1 VYEKEIKE
9 AQKIGDGW
17 LKTTQSARGN
27 LIGLKKDNLALE
39 KGALRQVQAAI
50 QNGDHNDP
58 VKRKRLANE
67 LDVIEDRL
75 KDYLRM
81 GKKIY
86 DDHEKWAL
94 GDPRSNMGFI
104 GPKLKLGPSTGPV
117 YKAVASA
124 CKRMLTEVAT
134 GIAATQKAWKDDL
147 QFSLKTHMDAV
158 TAARKILDKDAGV
171 RQAFLQQISGEV
183 DRFVK
188 FCDQTFA
195 SLKVPADAR
204 DLSDIKGGVMAGKD
218 KMVLDQ
224 KLQQYEKRLKL
235 VPEMQAQIDKNY
247 QRVIKSV
254 PAQQMNSWLASGK
267 KKQME
272 DHKKAIEDKL
282 KAATKLYNTLIPEM
296 KKLGATSH

>member
-1 VYEKEIKE
+1 MYEKEIADAK
-9 AQKIGDGW
+9 KIGDGW
-17 LKTTQSARGN
+17 LKTTQAARGN
-27 LIGLKKDNLALE
+27 LMSLKKDNLALE
-39 KGALRQVQAAI
+39 KGALRRVQAAI
-50 QNGDHNDP
+50 QKGDHNDP
-58 VKRKRLANE
+58 AKRKSLANE

-86 DDHEKWAL
+86 DDHEQWAL
-94 GDPRSNMGFI
+94 KEPRSNMGFI
-104 GPKLKLGPSTGPV
+104 GPKLKLGAATTPA
-117 YKAVASA
+117 YKAVATA
-124 CKRMLTEVAT
+124 CKRMLTDVAT

-147 QFSLKTHMDAV
+147 QYSLKTHMDAV

-171 RQAFLQQISGEV
+171 RQAFLQQISSEV
-183 DRFVK
+183 DRFIK
-188 FCDQTFA
+188 FCDQSFA

-204 DLSDIKGGVMAGKD
+204 DMSDIKGGVMAQKD
-218 KMVLDQ
+218 KIVLDQ
-224 KLQQYEKRLKL
+224 KLQQYEKRLGL
-235 VPEMQAQIDKNY
+235 VSEIQAQIDKNY

-254 PAQQMNSWLASGK
+254 PAPQMNSWLASGK

-272 DHKKAIEDKL
+272 DHKKAVEDKL

>member
-1 VYEKEIKE
+1 MYEKEIAE
-9 AQKIGDGW
+9 AKKIGDGW
-17 LKTTQSARGN
+17 LKTTQAARAN
-27 LIGLKKDNLALE
+27 LISLKKDNLALE
-39 KGALRQVQAAI
+39 KGALRRVQAAI
-50 QNGDHNDP
+50 QSGDHNDP
-58 VKRKRLANE
+58 TKRKALVNE

-94 GDPRSNMGFI
+94 GDPRSNMGYI
-104 GPKLKLGPSTGPV
+104 GPKLKLGDSKGV
-117 YKAVASA
+117 AYKTVATA
-124 CKRMLTEVAT
+124 CKRMLTDVAT
-134 GIAATQKAWKDDL
+134 GIAETQKTWKNDL
-147 QFSLKTHMDAV
+147 QFSLRTHMDAV

-171 RQAFLQQISGEV
+171 RQAFLEQIGKEV
-183 DRFVK
+183 ERFIK
-188 FCDQTFA
+188 ISDEAFG

-204 DLSDIKGGVMAGKD
+204 DLSDVKGGVMAQKD
-218 KMVLDQ
+218 KIVLDQ

-235 VPEMQAQIDKNY
+235 VPEIKAQMEKNY

-254 PAQQMNSWLASGK
+254 PAPQMNSWLASAK
-267 KKQME
+267 KKQMD

-296 KKLGATSH
+296 KKLGASSH